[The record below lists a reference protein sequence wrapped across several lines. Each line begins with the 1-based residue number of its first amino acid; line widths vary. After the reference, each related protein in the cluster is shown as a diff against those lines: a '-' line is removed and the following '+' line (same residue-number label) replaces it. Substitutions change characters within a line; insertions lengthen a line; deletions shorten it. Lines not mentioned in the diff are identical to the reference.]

1 MTREE
6 IVKLIEN
13 SQLEEASKR
22 ALLTLI
28 IDKGL
33 TREVVDHIKETF
45 DDAVIATMKDAG
57 VDLTQTE
64 EFKAAESE
72 FAVAAEQAKA
82 QLDSDMSG
90 IESEMKKV
98 QAEMGQQLDD
108 LQAQVIKDK
117 IAE

>member
-13 SQLEEASKR
+13 SLLKDEAKR

-33 TREVVDHIKETF
+33 TREVIDHIKETF
-45 DDAVIATMKDAG
+45 DNDIIDSLKEAG
-57 VDLTQTE
+57 VDITQTE
-64 EFKAAESE
+64 EFKSAESE
-72 FAVAAEQAKA
+72 FAAVAEQAKA